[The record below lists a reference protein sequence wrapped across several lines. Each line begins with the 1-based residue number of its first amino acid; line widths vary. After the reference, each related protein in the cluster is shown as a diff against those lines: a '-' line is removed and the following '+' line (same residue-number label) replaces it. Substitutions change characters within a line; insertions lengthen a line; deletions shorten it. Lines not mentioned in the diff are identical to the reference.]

1 MITLVSVFKK
11 IESEDK
17 AKYDS
22 FYSSSTAEIINKSG
36 IDNVLK
42 SVYTAITTSIQKSL
56 GKGSDWI
63 IDSVIDHTINIS
75 KHKIL
80 WQEVVLLNY
89 LKN

>member
-36 IDNVLK
+36 IDDVLK

-80 WQEVVLLNY
+80 WQEAVLLNY

>member
-36 IDNVLK
+36 IDDVLK
-42 SVYTAITTSIQKSL
+42 SVYIAIKQSIQQPYKSL
-56 GKGSDWI
+56 
-63 IDSVIDHTINIS
+63 
-75 KHKIL
+75 
-80 WQEVVLLNY
+80 
-89 LKN
+89 

>member
-36 IDNVLK
+36 IDDVLK
-42 SVYTAITTSIQKSL
+42 SVYTAITTTIQKSL

-63 IDSVIDHTINIS
+63 IDSVIDHTIHIS

-80 WQEVVLLNY
+80 WQEEVLLNY

>member
-1 MITLVSVFKK
+1 MITLVSMFKK

-36 IDNVLK
+36 IDDVLK

-75 KHKIL
+75 KHRIL
-80 WQEVVLLNY
+80 WQEAVLLNY

>member
-1 MITLVSVFKK
+1 MITLVSMFKK

-17 AKYDS
+17 ANYDS

-36 IDNVLK
+36 IDDVLK

-63 IDSVIDHTINIS
+63 TDSVIDHTINIS

-80 WQEVVLLNY
+80 WQEAVLLNY

>member
-1 MITLVSVFKK
+1 MITLVSMFKK

-36 IDNVLK
+36 IDDVLK

-80 WQEVVLLNY
+80 WQEAVLLNY

>member
-1 MITLVSVFKK
+1 MFKK

-36 IDNVLK
+36 IDDVLK

-63 IDSVIDHTINIS
+63 TDSVIDHTINIS

-80 WQEVVLLNY
+80 WQEAVLLNY

>member
-1 MITLVSVFKK
+1 MITLVSMFKK

-36 IDNVLK
+36 IDDVLK

-80 WQEVVLLNY
+80 WQEEVLLNY